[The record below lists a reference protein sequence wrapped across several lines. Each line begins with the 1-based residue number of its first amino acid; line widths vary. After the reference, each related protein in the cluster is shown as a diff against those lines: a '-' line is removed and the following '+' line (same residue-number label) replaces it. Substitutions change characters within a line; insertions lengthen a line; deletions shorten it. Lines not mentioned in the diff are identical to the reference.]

1 LFIGYLL
8 IAVRTM
14 STELAYFRAALP
26 KGQTV
31 MKMLSSLA
39 VAALIAASL
48 PALAQQQ
55 PSQKR
60 DMVRPQPKA
69 VGGPLKPI
77 YRVSGVLN
85 TSGAASTGVATTFH
99 CTNTGAVA
107 ETIRVTVR
115 DYDGKIVG
123 TPQTR
128 TLSPSSTETM
138 STHQTSIFYDPN
150 SLAEGITVNQGS
162 AYIVATSNKIICS
175 AMIVD
180 AAASVPQGVALHLV
194 RYDPFPGS
202 QE

>member
-1 LFIGYLL
+1 
-8 IAVRTM
+8 
-14 STELAYFRAALP
+14 
-26 KGQTV
+26 
-31 MKMLSSLA
+31 MKTLVSLA
-39 VAALIAASL
+39 VAALMAAGL
-48 PALAQQQ
+48 PALAQQ
-55 PSQKR
+55 R
-60 DMVRPQPKA
+60 DLPRAQPKT

-107 ETIRVTVR
+107 ETIRITVR

-128 TLSPSSTETM
+128 TLSPSSTESM

-162 AYIVATSNKIICS
+162 ANIVATSNKIICS

-180 AAASVPQGVALHLV
+180 AAAFVPQGVALHLV
-194 RYDPFPGS
+194 RYDAFSES

>member
-1 LFIGYLL
+1 
-8 IAVRTM
+8 M
-14 STELAYFRAALP
+14 KKLAF
-26 KGQTV
+26 
-31 MKMLSSLA
+31 LA
-39 VAALIAASL
+39 VGALFVSGL
-48 PALAQQQ
+48 PVMAQRQ
-55 PSQKR
+55 PVQKR
-60 DMVRPQPKA
+60 DIDRPQPKA

-107 ETIRVTVR
+107 ETIRITVR

-128 TLSPSSTETM
+128 NLSPSSTESM

-162 AYIVATSNKIICS
+162 ANIVATSNKIICS

-180 AAASVPQGVALHLV
+180 ASVFVPQGIALHLV
-194 RYDPFPGS
+194 RYDPMSGS